1 MSLPVALGAEAPR
14 PARRKHGQELPQTRP
29 PEKVPPH
36 PASRLYAS
44 PPRPS
49 EGLLILDWL
58 IQRAGVCVLPE
69 AGRGEDY
76 CSEIIGYGE
85 AEAVMRTVSAV
96 HSKRTACCENRDR
109 QERGRDCPVRP
120 GRLTAGRS

>member
-44 PPRPS
+44 PPRPG

-58 IQRAGVCVLPE
+58 IQRAGVLCCQKL
-69 AGRGEDY
+69 AGDR
-76 CSEIIGYGE
+76 I
-85 AEAVMRTVSAV
+85 TVP
-96 HSKRTACCENRDR
+96 R
-109 QERGRDCPVRP
+109 RP
-120 GRLTAGRS
+120 